1 MELNMTVIGE
11 MEVHLWDG
19 SQNPLSRFWENGPLV
34 LVFLRHYG

>member
-11 MEVHLWDG
+11 MEVQLWDG
-19 SQNPLSRFWENGPLV
+19 SQTRLNRFWEKGFLV